1 MARNLLIVAFKTFA
15 NTMQLNAAI
24 PTQKQVGRAERFVDT
39 FKMGVKE
46 IKRDDGNG
54 RSNTTIVLKILYID
68 PQT

>member
-1 MARNLLIVAFKTFA
+1 MARNLLIVAFKIFA

-46 IKRDDGNG
+46 IKRDGNG
-54 RSNTTIVLKILYID
+54 RSNTTIVLKNLYID